1 MFLVCNLLH
10 GISLFRFVKRYY
22 LILLL
27 RNVIIFENFRNLFWM
42 NDPDFVP
49 FDHQEY
55 VNRVSGNLQWHF
67 GSRKQNFLPYTQNS
81 SFYKFNVQQSYWA
94 QSVFQSR
101 KFSEN
106 GIFQSQG
113 CPKCGIYSPFRIHY
127 LFWLHQTDKQKKGE
141 KIKTTNKW

>member
-1 MFLVCNLLH
+1 MTINNDENMFLVCNLLH

-81 SFYKFNVQQSYWA
+81 SFYKFNFQ
-94 QSVFQSR
+94 VFFKAES
-101 KFSEN
+101 
-106 GIFQSQG
+106 FQKTGSFKARG
-113 CPKCGIYSPFRIHY
+113 ALNAVFLHLLGFIIYFDY
-127 LFWLHQTDKQKKGE
+127 
-141 KIKTTNKW
+141 IKPTNKQRERK